1 MNKIQTWNVAKW
13 RAGVLRMLATGKAL
27 MLLIMVSALFFVVLG
42 LGGMAERKLNTSSI
56 SSMKGFAGS
65 ISSGI
70 FMDMLGMELPHL
82 AQGKQ
87 QSEITGEQITSF
99 VFEMLTGVDP
109 LNPKSLIASQVPG
122 MGTNEPV
129 LLRIGSGNEK
139 AEAPQDYQPDP
150 GYVAESSGKTPGQ
163 AEPDPEPSPDP
174 GESPAPS
181 NTDPGT
187 EVPGKVTENQSPA
200 EAKKKTVLI
209 YHTHPHEAYNPLLGT
224 KSNNPSSPK
233 ASANV
238 FLPGSYLMK
247 RLESQGIGVVHETED
262 YVATKKDYNWN
273 YSYKYSRE
281 TVKAAMA
288 ANDDLTYLIDIHRDS
303 SRHDK
308 STATINGKS
317 YAKVFF
323 IIGHD
328 NPNWE
333 KNEAYAAKIHKKMEK
348 LYPGLSRGVW
358 GKNGGGGN
366 NGEYNQSLSENSIL
380 IEIGGI
386 DNTDAELK
394 RTSEA
399 LADIIAEVYM
409 EDQKIDKAS
418 TDQNPSSSNKG

>member
-27 MLLIMVSALFFVVLG
+27 LLLIMVSALFFVVLG
-42 LGGMAERKLNTSSI
+42 LGGMAERKLSPSSI

-70 FMDMLGMELPHL
+70 FMDMLGMEVPHL

-109 LNPKSLIASQVPG
+109 LSPKSLIASQVPG
-122 MGTNEPV
+122 MGTNKPV
-129 LLRIGSGNEK
+129 LLRSGSGNER

-150 GYVAESSGKTPGQ
+150 GYVAESSSGGKPAGQ
-163 AEPDPEPSPDP
+163 ADPEPVP
-174 GESPAPS
+174 GESPAPG
-181 NTDPGT
+181 NTVPDT
-187 EVPGKVTENQSPA
+187 EVPGKVTENESPV

-209 YHTHPHEAYNPLLGT
+209 YHSHPHEAYNPLLGT

-233 ASANV
+233 GSANV
-238 FLPGSYLMK
+238 FLPGSYLTK

-262 YVATKKDYNWN
+262 YVTTKKDYNWN

-281 TVKAAMA
+281 TVKSAMA

-308 STATINGKS
+308 STATVNGKT

-333 KNEAYAAKIHKKMEK
+333 KNEAYAAKLHKKMEK

-358 GKNGGGGN
+358 GKDGGGGN
-366 NGEYNQSLSENSIL
+366 NGEYNQTLSENSIL

-418 TDQNPSSSNKG
+418 AEQNPNSSNKG

>member
-27 MLLIMVSALFFVVLG
+27 LLLIMVSALFFVVLG
-42 LGGMAERKLNTSSI
+42 LGGMAERKLSPSSI

-70 FMDMLGMELPHL
+70 FMDMLGMEVPHL

-109 LNPKSLIASQVPG
+109 LSPKSLIASQVPG
-122 MGTNEPV
+122 MGTNKPV
-129 LLRIGSGNEK
+129 LLRSGSGNEK

-150 GYVAESSGKTPGQ
+150 GYVAESSGGGEPAGQ
-163 AEPDPEPSPDP
+163 ANPEPVP
-174 GESPAPS
+174 GESPAPG
-181 NTDPGT
+181 NTVPDT
-187 EVPGKVTENQSPA
+187 EVPGKVTENENPV

-233 ASANV
+233 GSANV
-238 FLPGSYLMK
+238 FLPGSYLTK
-247 RLESQGIGVVHETED
+247 RLESQGIGVVHKTED
-262 YVATKKDYNWN
+262 YVTTKKDYNWN

-308 STATINGKS
+308 STATVNGKT

-323 IIGHD
+323 IIGHE

-333 KNEAYAAKIHKKMEK
+333 KNEAYAAKLHKKMEK

-358 GKNGGGGN
+358 GKDGGGGN

-418 TDQNPSSSNKG
+418 AEQNPSSSNKG

>member
-13 RAGVLRMLATGKAL
+13 RSSSLRMLATGKAL
-27 MLLIMVSALFFVVLG
+27 LLLIMVSALFFVVLG

-70 FMDMLGMELPHL
+70 FMDMLGMEVPHL

-87 QSEITGEQITSF
+87 QSEITGEQVTSF

-122 MGTNEPV
+122 MGTNKPV
-129 LLRIGSGNEK
+129 LLRNGSGNEK

-150 GYVAESSGKTPGQ
+150 GYVAESSGETPDKPNPNPDDSTNQGTGGV
-163 AEPDPEPSPDP
+163 PDPSKPD
-174 GESPAPS
+174 
-181 NTDPGT
+181 T
-187 EVPGKVTENQSPA
+187 EVPGKVTEEPNPA

-209 YHTHPHEAYNPLLGT
+209 YHSHPHEAYNPLLGT

-238 FLPGSYLMK
+238 FLPGSYLTK
-247 RLESQGIGVVHETED
+247 RLETQGIGVVHETED
-262 YVATKKDYNWN
+262 YVTTKKDYNWN

-281 TVKAAMA
+281 TVKSALAS
-288 ANDDLTYLIDIHRDS
+288 NEDLTYLIDIHRDS

-308 STATINGKS
+308 STATVNGKT

-333 KNEAYAAKIHKKMEK
+333 KNEAYAAKLHKKMEK
-348 LYPGLSRGVW
+348 MYPGLSRGVW
-358 GKNGGGGN
+358 GKDGGGGN
-366 NGEYNQSLSENSIL
+366 NGEYNQSLAENSIL

-409 EDQKIDKAS
+409 EDQKVEKAS
-418 TDQNPSSSNKG
+418 AEQKPISSNKG

>member
-1 MNKIQTWNVAKW
+1 MNKIQTWNVARW
-13 RAGVLRMLATGKAL
+13 RASVLRMLATGKAL
-27 MLLIMVSALFFVVLG
+27 LLLIMVSALFFVVLG

-70 FMDMLGMELPHL
+70 FMDMLGMEVPHL

-122 MGTNEPV
+122 MGTNKPV
-129 LLRIGSGNEK
+129 LLRTGSGNEK

-150 GYVAESSGKTPGQ
+150 GYVAESSGQTTGQ
-163 AEPDPEPSPDP
+163 AEPDPSESTTPGVGTDQGETVPD
-174 GESPAPS
+174 
-181 NTDPGT
+181 T
-187 EVPGKVTENQSPA
+187 EVPGKVTENPNPA

-233 ASANV
+233 SSANV
-238 FLPGSYLMK
+238 FLPGSYLTK
-247 RLESQGIGVVHETED
+247 RLESHGIGVVHETED
-262 YVATKKDYNWN
+262 YVTTKKDYNWN

-281 TVKAAMA
+281 TVKSALA

-308 STATINGKS
+308 STATVNGKT

-323 IIGHD
+323 IIGHV

-333 KNEAYAAKIHKKMEK
+333 KNEAYAAKLHKKMEE

-358 GKNGGGGN
+358 GKDGGGGN

-409 EDQKIDKAS
+409 EDQKVDKAS
-418 TDQNPSSSNKG
+418 TDPNPSSSNKG